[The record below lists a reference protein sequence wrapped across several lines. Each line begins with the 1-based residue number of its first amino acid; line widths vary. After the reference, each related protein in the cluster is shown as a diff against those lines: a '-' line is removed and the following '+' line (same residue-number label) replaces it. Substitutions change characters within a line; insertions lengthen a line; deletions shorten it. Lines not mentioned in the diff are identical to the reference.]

1 MALEIKDYPENVKN
15 RPGMWIGSTE
25 NCNVMLKELIDN
37 AVDEFLV
44 DHVSKIRIRI
54 DNVSESEDKVLNRFI
69 VADNSNTGFSLD
81 EAKKKVN
88 RNGKEY
94 EESTG
99 RTTMDA
105 ALNMLSSSTKFNKTV
120 SQAGMNG
127 VGSAV
132 TNALSKEFIAISN
145 LSINKNFNLDKIP
158 SRLREIYK
166 GEKYY
171 VITYHNGYCKSEIF
185 TNELSSIYSEFTD
198 YSTIVSFI
206 PDLDI
211 LETSSYVIPKGL
223 DYVTKVAELSNK
235 ELEIIVDGKPY
246 ESKLKDYPY
255 SFDVKL
261 KGKDGGKNPEIRLF
275 GSFGLSNDLFETSVR
290 GAVNSMACHE
300 GQHITLFRKAYKDAV
315 KELYGSDCNGS
326 EDMGLNMLVFIM
338 ANEVEYDSQS
348 KKKMSRIN
356 DFDMSNYKVLREAIK
371 SIMKDND
378 EIFYGQYMKILNFKD
393 KKGEL
398 NKKQK
403 INKLLGMDV
412 NDNSTKA
419 QRRQGSYKPR
429 KLKDAWSS
437 DRKKCELLV
446 FEGDSASS
454 SAHKT
459 RNPQYQAIFP
469 MKGVPINSSK
479 LSITKALKNEEFREL
494 FRGIG
499 AGVDGNFNLKK
510 LRYDKII
517 YFGDEDEDGAR
528 IKALIVGLFLCHAK
542 FIIEAGKLYIGET
555 PFYIQNGKYIYRDEL
570 DKLDHSKPFKRVKG
584 LGGLGKD
591 FGPCV
596 TKSDTR
602 RIVQVTLENANEAI
616 QVLKSS
622 SKKKE
627 LLLDTKVVSTELYK
641 GSESGD
647 KE

>member
-1 MALEIKDYPENVKN
+1 MALEIKDYPENIKG

-37 AVDEFLV
+37 AVDEFLI

-54 DNVSESEDKVLNRFI
+54 DDLTDGETSLNRFI

-81 EAKKKVN
+81 EAKRKVT
-88 RNGKEY
+88 RNGKET
-94 EESTG
+94 EEFID

-132 TNALSKEFIAISN
+132 TNALSKEFVAISN
-145 LSINKNFNLDKIP
+145 LSLNKNFRIDKLP
-158 SRLREIYK
+158 KRLRDIYN

-171 VITYHNGYCKSEIF
+171 VLIYHNGYCKSESF
-185 TNELSSIYSEFTD
+185 KNELPEQYEEFLD
-198 YSTIVSFI
+198 YSTITSFI

-211 LETSSYVIPKGL
+211 METSNYVIPKGL
-223 DYVTKVAELSNK
+223 DYVKKVADLSKK
-235 ELEIIVDGKPY
+235 ELEIIIDGEEY
-246 ESKLKDYPY
+246 VSTLKDLTFP
-255 SFDVKL
+255 FDVKL

-275 GSFGLSNDLFETSVR
+275 GSFDLSKDLFETSVR
-290 GAVNSMACHE
+290 GAVNSMACHN
-300 GQHITLFRKAYKDAV
+300 GQHITLFRKAYKDAMR
-315 KELYGSDCNGS
+315 ELYGSDCNGS
-326 EDMGLNMLVFIM
+326 EDMGLNMIVFLM

-348 KKKMSRIN
+348 KKKLSRIN
-356 DFDMSNYKVLREAIK
+356 DFDMSNSRVLREVIK
-371 SIMKDND
+371 DIMKEEEDL
-378 EIFYGQYMKILNFKD
+378 FYGQYMKILNFKD

-412 NDNSTKA
+412 NDNSVKA
-419 QRRQGSYKPR
+419 NRRQGSYKPK

-459 RNPQYQAIFP
+459 RDPQYQAIFP

-510 LRYDKII
+510 LNYDKII
-517 YFGDEDEDGAR
+517 YFGDEDCDGER
-528 IKALIVGLFLCHAK
+528 IRSLVVGLFLCHAK

-555 PFYIQNGKYIYRDEL
+555 PFYIQNGKYIYRNEE
-570 DKLDHSKPFKRVKG
+570 DKLDRNKPFKRVKG

-591 FGPCV
+591 FGNCV
-596 TKSDTR
+596 TNKSSR
-602 RIVQVTLENANEAI
+602 RIVQVTMEKANEAI

-627 LLLDTKVVSTELYK
+627 LLLDTKVVSTELYR
-641 GSESGD
+641 GEIDG
-647 KE
+647 